1 MPDATLFS
9 KKELF
14 AAPAGAGRTGDDA
27 AGLTGTVW
35 FSMTTAVAG
44 LASGV
49 AGTDVCWATNIVSE
63 DVVAVEEGVPVVVL
77 LGVDDVGVPVPVL
90 VVEEEVPLLGV
101 GVGVAFA
108 GSSALV
114 GVGKVGVGVVGV
126 LFGGRGFKGGTSGT
140 SNMGPTPST
149 ICLRTRPAIGA
160 FAKDIVRERQ

>member
-77 LGVDDVGVPVPVL
+77 LGVDDVGVPVLSDGQVFHRDDVL
-90 VVEEEVPLLGV
+90 VFDL
-101 GVGVAFA
+101 
-108 GSSALV
+108 
-114 GVGKVGVGVVGV
+114 
-126 LFGGRGFKGGTSGT
+126 
-140 SNMGPTPST
+140 PST
-149 ICLRTRPAIGA
+149 GR
-160 FAKDIVRERQ
+160 